1 MTESASAPWGI
12 NGFFSPQFPCQ
23 FLTPPSSHQFTLSLV
38 TKHSGH
44 VAKIKPKIL
53 LPLFPFDLSCSQN
66 LRIIVAPR
74 KVIALH
80 KNWEA
85 VGRLHF
91 EERTP
96 NMHKTSFCVW
106 VCSMKNK
113 LYAVWYGPLTIFV
126 VQKLRYMCIVH
137 LAEAIPVPV
146 HQVHQQIVTVFN
158 FTSASG
164 LGPKLSGS
172 ARLKLPP
179 QDMEV
184 LIPGTLTR
192 CLRNASS
199 DWNKFI

>member
-106 VCSMKNK
+106 VCSRD
-113 LYAVWYGPLTIFV
+113 G
-126 VQKLRYMCIVH
+126 VQYEEQIICSMIWALNNLCGAKIKVH
-137 LAEAIPVPV
+137 VYSTPGRS
-146 HQVHQQIVTVFN
+146 H
-158 FTSASG
+158 
-164 LGPKLSGS
+164 SGS
-172 ARLKLPP
+172 
-179 QDMEV
+179 
-184 LIPGTLTR
+184 
-192 CLRNASS
+192 SS
-199 DWNKFI
+199 SGSSANCNRF

>member
-1 MTESASAPWGI
+1 M
-12 NGFFSPQFPCQ
+12 
-23 FLTPPSSHQFTLSLV
+23 L
-38 TKHSGH
+38 
-44 VAKIKPKIL
+44 PK
-53 LPLFPFDLSCSQN
+53 SKNHC
-66 LRIIVAPR
+66 RAR

-184 LIPGTLTR
+184 LIRLESLHVVYGTHLLTETSLFKCSHR
-192 CLRNASS
+192 LPQPVPWYNETNQYLQVTTA
-199 DWNKFI
+199 DHIN